1 MLTDLEKDAIRH
13 HYQTLAGALPG
24 FKPRAAQR
32 QMIAAIAK
40 TLSQSLERAEGEDL
54 PERAGESILV
64 VEGPTGVGK
73 SVAYLIAGGVMAKSR
88 GRKLVVSSATVA

>member
-40 TLSQSLERAEGEDL
+40 TLSQSLDGCGEVLLVGTRILEDSGSGRVAFEDSEEDRLHAYEFIRASRL
-54 PERAGESILV
+54 PAR
-64 VEGPTGVGK
+64 
-73 SVAYLIAGGVMAKSR
+73 
-88 GRKLVVSSATVA
+88 